1 MTDGLLL
8 IDKPAGW
15 TSHDVVAKLRRLTGE
30 RRIGHA
36 GTLDP
41 GATGV
46 LVLCLGR
53 ATRLLDYLRGAD
65 KLYESEFVLG
75 VSTETDDADG
85 RVTHI
90 GDPSSLTAEQVRAAL
105 AEFVGTIEQIPPAIS
120 AVHLAGQRAY
130 LAARAGQQV
139 ALAPRRVVVHSITVH
154 TIDLPRVTVVIHCG
168 SGVYIRAIARDLG
181 ERLGVG
187 GHVARLRRL
196 AVDGFRIEEA
206 ATLEQVAAAVAAG
219 RFGEL
224 LLPPLRALAGWPV
237 ARLDREEATRIRHGQ
252 SIPQRS
258 APAPRAAAID
268 AAGRLIAILE
278 AANGRWQ
285 PVKVLAWEEDR

>member
-1 MTDGLLL
+1 VTDGLLV

-65 KLYESEFVLG
+65 KIYESEFVLG

-85 RVTHI
+85 RVTRVV
-90 GDPSSLTAEQVRAAL
+90 DPSSLTGEQVRAAL
-105 AEFVGTIEQIPPAIS
+105 AEFVGTIAQVPPQVS
-120 AVHLAGQRAY
+120 AVHIAGQRAY
-130 LAARAGQQV
+130 VAARAGQRL
-139 ALAPRRVVVHSITVH
+139 ALAPRPVVVHAITVQAIH
-154 TIDLPRVTVVIHCG
+154 LPRVTVTIHCG
-168 SGVYIRAIARDLG
+168 SGVYIRSIARDLG
-181 ERLGVG
+181 DRLGVG

-196 AVDGFRIEEA
+196 AVDGFGIEEA
-206 ATLEQVAAAVAAG
+206 VTLEEVAAARAAG
-219 RFGEL
+219 RFGDL

-237 ARLDREEATRIRHGQ
+237 MQLDHEQATRVRHGQ
-252 SIPQRS
+252 SLPLRDVG
-258 APAPRAAAID
+258 APRAAAID

-278 AANGRWQ
+278 PANGRWQ
-285 PVKVLAWEEDR
+285 PVKVLASEEDR